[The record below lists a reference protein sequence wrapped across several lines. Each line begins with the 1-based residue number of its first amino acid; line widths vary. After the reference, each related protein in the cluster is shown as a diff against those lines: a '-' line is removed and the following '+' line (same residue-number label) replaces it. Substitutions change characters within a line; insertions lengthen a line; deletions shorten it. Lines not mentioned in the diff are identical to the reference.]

1 MLWSIERFK
10 PLQLAVRNIRLYVFL
25 ALGFRLCRLNIYK
38 LLRLNR
44 FKLCHLI
51 VFHNRVEQSRS
62 LEEVVRLEGV
72 QLVELHLV
80 NTELNIANRFG
91 YEILVTLERE
101 KLESYTVNLVEL
113 LKGETLNIEFCIGF
127 KLALATQV
135 ERMAVYTHI

>member
-72 QLVELHLV
+72 QLV